1 MPFFLAGKCYVSSL
15 WSYSKDTI
23 RAGCDNGKGGIVAVL
38 RQRPRE
44 KFRFVSGSGFF
55 FTVASFNRVRACTCV
70 CGRSC
75 IVHGGRAAL
84 DKSPFDVCLSDFE
97 WNGNRGWRKQGG
109 RRSRKYHFS
118 WYHTLLSCLAFAT
131 DYERKGLLNRG
142 LEISSGTK
150 KNTRFSNDVKIILT
164 NFRACWRILYAVP
177 RKFACLNE
185 NPRNGGT
192 FPE

>member
-1 MPFFLAGKCYVSSL
+1 MLCQLPLIVFKRYDSCRVRQWERGDCCGLEAKTARKVPVCLG
-15 WSYSKDTI
+15 I
-23 RAGCDNGKGGIVAVL
+23 R
-38 RQRPRE
+38 
-44 KFRFVSGSGFF
+44 FF
-55 FTVASFNRVRACTCV
+55 FHGRVAQPCAYVCV
-70 CGRSC
+70 CVC
-75 IVHGGRAAL
+75 VWTCMHGGRAAL

-131 DYERKGLLNRG
+131 DYERKVLLNRG

-150 KNTRFSNDVKIILT
+150 KKKNILLFPTNVKIILT
-164 NFRACWRILYAVP
+164 IFRACWGILYAVP